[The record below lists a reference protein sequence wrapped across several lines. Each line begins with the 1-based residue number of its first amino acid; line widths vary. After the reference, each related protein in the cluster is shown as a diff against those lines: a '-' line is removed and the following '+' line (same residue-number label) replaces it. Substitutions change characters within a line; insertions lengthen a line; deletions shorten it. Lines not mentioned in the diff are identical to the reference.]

1 MSPRSESAAIR
12 PPQQARSRAALQKL
26 LTAAE
31 DVLVNQG
38 LDDFTVAAVAEQAGV
53 SVGGVYRRFAG
64 KEQLIDAVVER
75 MLGNLED
82 TVAESLDAAEPSL
95 TGVIAAFSHA
105 LADSLTRSGRV
116 ASTLIAGQ
124 RTPEM
129 QQRGLSTATAMQR
142 LFLDAA
148 TPYADQITHAA
159 PATALNTALR
169 SIVAAGAHRAAT
181 DRWWPDDLTWSQWAD
196 EIADMAT
203 AYLTAAG
210 PQKI

>member
-1 MSPRSESAAIR
+1 MSPRSESAEIR

-38 LDDFTVAAVAEQAGV
+38 LDDFTIAAVAEHAGV

-64 KEQLIDAVVER
+64 REQLIDAVVER

-82 TVAESLDAAEPSL
+82 TVAESLNTAEPSL
-95 TGVIAAFSHA
+95 AGVITAFSHA
-105 LADSLTRSGRV
+105 LADSFTRSGRV

-129 QQRGLSTATAMQR
+129 QQRGLGTATAMQH

-148 TPYADQITHAA
+148 APYTGQITHPA
-159 PATALNTALR
+159 PATALNSALR
-169 SIVAAGAHRAAT
+169 SIIAAGAHRAAT
-181 DRWWPDDLTWSQWAD
+181 NRWWPDELTWSQWAD

-203 AYLTAAG
+203 TYLTAWRR
-210 PQKI
+210 QKP